1 MEGKNVYL
9 HIPDISELWYR
20 QHLMSDAETMSYNR
34 GYEAFVGYD
43 RDTGCIAFPES
54 EWEEWYQYFIGN
66 EPKRFCAYI
75 VRKEDGAF
83 IGEVNLHESSEHDW
97 HEMGIVIE
105 AKYRGKGYAKIA
117 LRQLIEYGFEQ
128 MKVKAIHNI
137 FETERMAAIRTHLAA
152 GFREYAR
159 DDGMVEFLITAKE
172 YVGEN

>member
-1 MEGKNVYL
+1 
-9 HIPDISELWYR
+9 
-20 QHLMSDAETMSYNR
+20 
-34 GYEAFVGYD
+34 
-43 RDTGCIAFPES
+43 
-54 EWEEWYQYFIGN
+54 
-66 EPKRFCAYI
+66 
-75 VRKEDGAF
+75 
-83 IGEVNLHESSEHDW
+83 
-97 HEMGIVIE
+97 MGIVIE